1 MGTWAGV
8 TSLHPERLGS
18 QDCELSE
25 VSRPEPLMGLR
36 ELGITCHQNS
46 RPWTCKDW
54 SPLDG
59 TTISRC
65 RQALQKL
72 REAQGIQRLVGPQT
86 GRASKRQQVSWTC
99 PGEGTQH
106 QPQTTSPSAEWF
118 CRGWDLSVGRRGKGM
133 RHGPLGVS
141 PGTFCSLDNPEID
154 WLSWG
159 FGCPADQT

>member
-1 MGTWAGV
+1 MPSAMGTWAGV

-25 VSRPEPLMGLR
+25 ASRPEPLMGLR

-46 RPWTCKDW
+46 TPWTCKDW

-72 REAQGIQRLVGPQT
+72 CEAQGIQRLVGSQA
-86 GRASKRQQVSWTC
+86 GRASKRQQVSWMC

-118 CRGWDLSVGRRGKGM
+118 CRGWDLSMGRRGKGM
-133 RHGPLGVS
+133 RQGP
-141 PGTFCSLDNPEID
+141 
-154 WLSWG
+154 
-159 FGCPADQT
+159 